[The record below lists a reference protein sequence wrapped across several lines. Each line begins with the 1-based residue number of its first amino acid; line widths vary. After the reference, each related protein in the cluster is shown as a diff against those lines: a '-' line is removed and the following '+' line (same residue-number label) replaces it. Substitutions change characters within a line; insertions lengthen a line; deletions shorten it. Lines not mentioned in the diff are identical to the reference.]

1 MPAPTACMVP
11 TLQVCF
17 SAFVHRD
24 VNWYHFLF
32 SSEDDGM
39 MAWNALESQT
49 RLDHLWLWWLM
60 AWSVVIN
67 ETWGTRLCNVS
78 CGVMDFDAEHHPWQ
92 SRALM
97 RTEDMCPNQMQITWH
112 LHQYYL
118 AWSWYNVHMYM
129 LCNNRRY
136 LLRIPDDRK
145 QATCTVITHH
155 DGTYICSDH
164 MHNCQWSTCNAK
176 QIPCGCTALTDPC
189 ACLTKS
195 FGSW

>member
-1 MPAPTACMVP
+1 MASLCVVINNVPFFNYILSGPASYQCCNHDCDPTKPLMV
-11 TLQVCF
+11 Q
-17 SAFVHRD
+17 
-24 VNWYHFLF
+24 
-32 SSEDDGM
+32 
-39 MAWNALESQT
+39 
-49 RLDHLWLWWLM
+49 LM
-60 AWSVVIN
+60 VWSVVIN
-67 ETWGTRLCNVS
+67 KTWDTGLCNVS

-97 RTEDMCPNQMQITWH
+97 RTEDMCPNQMQIAWH

-145 QATCTVITHH
+145 QATCTVITHC
-155 DGTYICSDH
+155 DGTDIRSDH
-164 MHNCQWSTCNAK
+164 MHNCRWSTCNAK

-195 FGSW
+195 FESW